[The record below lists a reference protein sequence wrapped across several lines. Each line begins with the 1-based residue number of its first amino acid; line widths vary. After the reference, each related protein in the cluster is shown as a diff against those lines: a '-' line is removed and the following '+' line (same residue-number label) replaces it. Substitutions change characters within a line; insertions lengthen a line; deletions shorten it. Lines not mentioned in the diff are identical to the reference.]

1 VAGIIP
7 PEYIHGKS
15 MVPLLD
21 NPSIDFK
28 SEIYSRY
35 QFREVVQDHDYS
47 YHEILNYNKFYFD
60 RQGNKKPTYD
70 SDVKVAGYMLFDMK
84 NDNKQS
90 IDISKDSK
98 YKTIVEKYSTKL
110 KKMREFTNKPII
122 IK

>member
-1 VAGIIP
+1 
-7 PEYIHGKS
+7 
-15 MVPLLD
+15 
-21 NPSIDFK
+21 
-28 SEIYSRY
+28 
-35 QFREVVQDHDYS
+35 
-47 YHEILNYNKFYFD
+47 
-60 RQGNKKPTYD
+60 
-70 SDVKVAGYMLFDMK
+70 MLFNMK

>member
-1 VAGIIP
+1 
-7 PEYIHGKS
+7 
-15 MVPLLD
+15 M
-21 NPSIDFK
+21 NW
-28 SEIYSRY
+28 
-35 QFREVVQDHDYS
+35 
-47 YHEILNYNKFYFD
+47 ILILEKHL
-60 RQGNKKPTYD
+60 
-70 SDVKVAGYMLFDMK
+70 VKVAGYMLFDMK